1 MPLNKKDLIE
11 HERKLT
17 EIIEHANKERD
28 AIRILIEGM
37 SIRDDESPLIE
48 PNGKR
53 MTIPEAVKKLIREMD
68 DKPFYSLDITEG
80 IVRLGVRSR
89 QEWNNIRPTVSSL
102 LRDMCDKGIL
112 ERKDVGTEN
121 KKKYRYR
128 IKKDGKL
135 F

>member
-1 MPLNKKDLIE
+1 MPLSKKDLIE
-11 HERKLT
+11 HEKKLT

-37 SIRDDESPLIE
+37 SIRDDESHLME
-48 PNGKR
+48 SNGKR
-53 MTIPEAVKKLIREMD
+53 MTIPEAVKKLIREMG
-68 DKPFYSLDITEG
+68 DKSFYSLDITEG

-89 QEWNNIRPTVSSL
+89 KDWNNIRPTVSSL

-128 IKKDGKL
+128 IKKDG
-135 F
+135 